1 MTKGVN
7 RTGRHTGASQQVLAY
22 LRDNPNVTIP
32 YQEIKRAIHATED
45 HTVSNAITNLI
56 TQGVPVERPT
66 RGMCIYRPVP
76 ITPEKALS
84 KLFEYIGQSGDYIIV
99 RDETE
104 SLYIL
109 KPLAE
114 LFSKG
119 E

>member
-1 MTKGVN
+1 MPKDVIA
-7 RTGRHTGASQQVLAY
+7 GRHNGASQQVLAY
-22 LRDNPNVTIP
+22 LRENPNITVP
-32 YQEIKRAIHATED
+32 YAELKRVIHAVND
-45 HTVSNAITNLI
+45 HTVSNAVTNLI
-56 TQGVPVERPT
+56 ASGVPIERPQ
-66 RGMCIYRPVP
+66 RGFCIYRPVP